1 MEQEDFETRYSLW
14 RERLGEASG
23 RWGGVEICAV
33 TKTVD
38 ASVVNHALECGV
50 DLIGENRVQEL
61 RDKAPLLTRPCR
73 KHIIGQLQTNK
84 VKYLIGLADMI
95 QSVDRVNLAEEISRQ
110 AEKKGVVMPV
120 LVQVGIA
127 KEPQKGGVYEEELV
141 DF

>member
-38 ASVVNHALECGV
+38 ASVVNHALDCGV

-61 RDKAPLLTRPCR
+61 LSKKKDLKATAHR
-73 KHIIGQLQTNK
+73 HFIGHL
-84 VKYLIGLADMI
+84 
-95 QSVDRVNLAEEISRQ
+95 
-110 AEKKGVVMPV
+110 
-120 LVQVGIA
+120 
-127 KEPQKGGVYEEELV
+127 
-141 DF
+141 